1 MDKQYQNIYFHNGL
15 MGIYKYVL
23 IGLFFSQEVVIGNKN
38 IRLNIR
44 AWNIII
50 VIHLAEY

>member
-1 MDKQYQNIYFHNGL
+1 MA
-15 MGIYKYVL
+15 IYKYVL
-23 IGLFFSQEVVIGNKN
+23 IGLFFSPQEVVIGNKN